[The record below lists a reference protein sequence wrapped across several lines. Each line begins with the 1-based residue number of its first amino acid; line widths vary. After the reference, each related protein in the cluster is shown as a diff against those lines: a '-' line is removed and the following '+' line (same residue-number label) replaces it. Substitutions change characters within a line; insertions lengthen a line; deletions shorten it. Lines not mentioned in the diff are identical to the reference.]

1 MPEEKTKALKEI
13 EQMLKN
19 RKLNEEDVLEIAQ
32 KVLKNYRRISW
43 ATELRA
49 KDMERELTELGSDSL
64 YGALVY
70 LTDFARDREREW
82 YENRVTSLFE
92 SAMLVQ
98 MIDDA
103 AIAVRAFPDHGEM
116 YYEMLKLS
124 YLSRFRYK
132 STEVCEQLGMART
145 HFYRRRREALLLFG
159 LLFMEQS
166 LPMAQELLNRQ
177 SEADDW
183 ADASSF

>member
-1 MPEEKTKALKEI
+1 
-13 EQMLKN
+13 
-19 RKLNEEDVLEIAQ
+19 
-32 KVLKNYRRISW
+32 
-43 ATELRA
+43 
-49 KDMERELTELGSDSL
+49 MERELTELGSNSL

-92 SAMLVQ
+92 SEMLVQ

-103 AIAVRAFPDHGEM
+103 VLAVRAFPDHGEM

-159 LLFMEQS
+159 LLFIEQS
-166 LPMAQELLNRQ
+166 LPAAQELLNKHNE
-177 SEADDW
+177 SDEW

>member
-19 RKLNEEDVLEIAQ
+19 RNLNDEEVLEIAQ

-49 KDMERELTELGSDSL
+49 KDTKEELKELGSDSL
-64 YGALVY
+64 YRALVY
-70 LTDFARDREREW
+70 LTDFARDRERNW
-82 YENRVTSLFE
+82 YESRVTSLFE

-103 AIAVRAFPDHGEM
+103 AIAIKEFPDFGEL
-116 YYEMLKLS
+116 YFEILKLS
-124 YLSRFRYK
+124 YMSRFRYK
-132 STEVCEQLGMART
+132 YTEVCEQLGMART
-145 HFYRRRREALLLFG
+145 HFYRRRKEALLLFG
-159 LLFMEQS
+159 LLFLEQS
-166 LPMAQELLNRQ
+166 LPSARELLNQQ
-177 SEADDW
+177 SEEDDW